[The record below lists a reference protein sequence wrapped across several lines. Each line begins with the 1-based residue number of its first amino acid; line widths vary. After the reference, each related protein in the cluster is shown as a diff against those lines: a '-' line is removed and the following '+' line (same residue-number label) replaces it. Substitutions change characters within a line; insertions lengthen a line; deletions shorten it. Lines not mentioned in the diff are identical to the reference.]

1 MHTKKKCNEHI
12 LHCPAKFPPKKTFF
26 PIIFFILLLLNKFRM
41 EMHMYVKKRKK
52 EMAQKL

>member
-1 MHTKKKCNEHI
+1 MNI
-12 LHCPAKFPPKKTFF
+12 YFIAQQSFPPKKTFF

>member
-1 MHTKKKCNEHI
+1 MNI
-12 LHCPAKFPPKKTFF
+12 YFIVQQSFPPKKLF
-26 PIIFFILLLLNKFRM
+26 PPEIFFGILLLLNKFRM

>member
-1 MHTKKKCNEHI
+1 MWQDI
-12 LHCPAKFPPKKTFF
+12 LHCPAKFSHKENFF
-26 PIIFFILLLLNKFRM
+26 PQNFFCILLLLNKFRM